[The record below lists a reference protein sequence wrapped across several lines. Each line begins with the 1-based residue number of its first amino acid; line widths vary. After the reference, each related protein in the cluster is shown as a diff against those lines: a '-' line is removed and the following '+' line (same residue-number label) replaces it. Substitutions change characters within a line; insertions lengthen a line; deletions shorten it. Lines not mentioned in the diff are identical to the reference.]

1 MSLHYASRLSVT
13 TINAMTKKFNIGR
26 KGFTSVYRIVH
37 QRKKPR
43 QKSRQEL
50 DTEARGQLTGLL
62 S

>member
-13 TINAMTKKFNIGR
+13 TINAMTKINIGR
-26 KGFTSVYRIVH
+26 KGFASV

-62 S
+62 G

>member
-13 TINAMTKKFNIGR
+13 TINAMTKINIGR

-37 QRKKPR
+37 QRKKPK

-62 S
+62 G